1 MAIYLGDQIISSN
14 PTGTGALYLGEQ
26 NICTAYLGAV
36 QIFDNCAVANTN
48 VRLNITGSYQGNAT
62 GQITE
67 NPPDGYTVSGQ
78 PGASGTFTLST
89 PTYPGTGYF
98 CVGGCPDVNPKS
110 VPYTFPASGT
120 TVVTSSRSG
129 GLSSNVAQATVT
141 LTLNDSI
148 TPVGGFG
155 TAFTYSSTGAS
166 GGGNQYTLT
175 GAVGDPY
182 TFTISSSVISPYTG
196 TINDPSGGSITGT
209 FPNGGA
215 NISNT
220 FTGTLIQ
227 PSYTLTAGTP
237 TYSGVTGGT
246 AGSNFS
252 VVTLDPSFET
262 KVAGDTYTFTQS
274 GGVAASGWQWNT
286 GPSYTY
292 TIGGIGGKSLSGTMQ
307 SGYDGQTLEVA
318 VSGTGQSVVNSI
330 TLGGVPRSCAN
341 YSCIIPGAGSQQST
355 TWYYTG
361 SFGVGTVLWS
371 GSGLTGSNPAQGF
384 WANLSGSGSVEY
396 GASGVSSTPS
406 CVSSLNFTTL
416 RFASS
421 AINACNASPTEN
433 VYLDGGALTTASSV
447 FTDSI
452 GCSAGSNGYYSD
464 GTYVRF
470 ASGGTF
476 TTFASC

>member
-26 NICTAYLGAV
+26 NICTAYLGTAQV
-36 QIFDNCAVANTN
+36 FDNCSQPNTSVVLTVVNAV
-48 VRLNITGSYQGNAT
+48 TGGGETLVGDLTGAT
-62 GQITE
+62 K
-67 NPPDGYTVSGQ
+67 SGQ
-78 PGASGTFTLST
+78 PGTTFTAFNTSVSLAQYYSWASGPTFS
-89 PTYPGTGYF
+89 GE
-98 CVGGCPDVNPKS
+98 VGG
-110 VPYTFPASGT
+110 TFPVTGSISRTT
-120 TVVTSSRSG
+120 TVG
-129 GLSSNVAQATVT
+129 GSTNYNPPAGQATVT

-155 TAFTYSSTGAS
+155 TAFTYSSTGTS
-166 GGGNQYTLT
+166 IGSNKYTLT
-175 GAVGDPY
+175 GTVGDPY

-215 NISNT
+215 SISNT

-237 TYSGVTGGT
+237 TYSGVTGGK
-246 AGSNFS
+246 AGSNFTF
-252 VVTLDPSFET
+252 VTLSPSSET
-262 KVAGDTYTFTQS
+262 KIAGNTYTFTQS

-286 GPSYTY
+286 GPNYTY
-292 TIGGIGGKSLSGTMQ
+292 TIGGAAASLSGTMQ
-307 SGYDGQTLEVA
+307 SSYDGQTLEVA

-330 TLGGVPRSCAN
+330 TLGGIPRSCAN

-416 RFASS
+416 RFAGS

>member
-26 NICTAYLGAV
+26 NICTAYLGTTQV
-36 QIFDNCAVANTN
+36 FDNCAVANTN

-148 TPVGGFG
+148 TPAGGFG
-155 TAFTYSSTGAS
+155 TAFNYSSTGTS
-166 GGGNQYTLT
+166 IGGNQYTIT
-175 GAVGDPY
+175 GPVGDPY
-182 TFTISSSVISPYTG
+182 EFIPSSNVISPYTG
-196 TINDPSGGSITGT
+196 TINDPSGGSVAGT
-209 FPNGGA
+209 IPNGGA
-215 NISNT
+215 SISNT
-220 FTGTLIQ
+220 FTGTLSQ

-246 AGSNFS
+246 AGSNF
-252 VVTLDPSFET
+252 TLVNLSPSFET

-292 TIGGIGGKSLSGTMQ
+292 TIGGAAASLSGTMQ
-307 SGYDGQTLEVA
+307 SSYDGQTLEVA

-330 TLGGVPRSCAN
+330 TLGGIPRSCAN

-384 WANLSGSGSVEY
+384 WANFSGSGSVGY

-406 CVSSLNFTTL
+406 CVSSLNYISLGYDSYSPISACSATNTYYYINGGNL
-416 RFASS
+416 DTSS
-421 AINACNASPTEN
+421 EI
-433 VYLDGGALTTASSV
+433 
-447 FTDSI
+447 FTDGI
-452 GCSAGSNGYYSD
+452 GCSGAGPGYFSD
-464 GTYVRF
+464 GIVYYF
-470 ASGGTF
+470 GSASGSLSGRGL
-476 TTFASC
+476 C

>member
-26 NICTAYLGAV
+26 NICTAYLGTAQV
-36 QIFDNCAVANTN
+36 FDNCSQPNTSVVLTVN
-48 VRLNITGSYQGNAT
+48 NTVTGGGETLVGDLTGAT
-62 GQITE
+62 K
-67 NPPDGYTVSGQ
+67 SGQ
-78 PGASGTFTLST
+78 PGTTFTAFNTSVSLAQYYSWAT
-89 PTYPGTGYF
+89 GPTFSGE
-98 CVGGCPDVNPKS
+98 VGG
-110 VPYTFPASGT
+110 TFPATGSISRTTTVGGT
-120 TVVTSSRSG
+120 TNYNPPPSIVTG
-129 GLSSNVAQATVT
+129 T

-148 TPVGGFG
+148 QGGSFG

-166 GGGNQYTLT
+166 SGSNQYTLT
-175 GAVGDPY
+175 GTVGDPY

-196 TINDPSGGSITGT
+196 TINDPSNGSITGT

-215 NISNT
+215 NLSNT
-220 FTGTLIQ
+220 FTGTLSE

-237 TYSGVTGGT
+237 THSGVTGGT
-246 AGSNFS
+246 AGSNFTF
-252 VVTLDPSFET
+252 VTLSPSSET

-292 TIGGIGGKSLSGTMQ
+292 TIGGAAASLSGTMQ
-307 SGYDGQTLEVA
+307 SSYDGQTLEVA

-330 TLGGVPRSCAN
+330 TLGGVPRSCPN

-384 WANLSGSGSVEY
+384 WANLSGSGSVGY

-406 CVSSLNFTTL
+406 CVSSLNYISLGFDSYSPIS
-416 RFASS
+416 ACS
-421 AINACNASPTEN
+421 AINTYYYINGGN
-433 VYLDGGALTTASSV
+433 LDTSSEI
-447 FTDSI
+447 FTDSV
-452 GCSAGSNGYYSD
+452 GCSGAGPGYFSD
-464 GTYVRF
+464 GIVYYF
-470 ASGGTF
+470 GSASGSLSGRGL
-476 TTFASC
+476 C

>member
-1 MAIYLGDQIISSN
+1 MALYLGDQIISSN

-26 NICTAYLGAV
+26 NICTAYLGTAQV
-36 QIFDNCAVANTN
+36 FDNCSQPNTSVVLTVVNAV
-48 VRLNITGSYQGNAT
+48 TGGGETLVGDLTGAT
-62 GQITE
+62 K
-67 NPPDGYTVSGQ
+67 SGQ
-78 PGASGTFTLST
+78 PGTTFTAFNTSVSLAQYYSWNPGS
-89 PTYPGTGYF
+89 PTFSGE
-98 CVGGCPDVNPKS
+98 VGG
-110 VPYTFPASGT
+110 TFPATGSISRTT
-120 TVVTSSRSG
+120 TVG
-129 GLSSNVAQATVT
+129 GSTNYNPPAGQATVT

-155 TAFTYSSTGAS
+155 TAFNYSSTGTS
-166 GGGNQYTLT
+166 IGGNQYTFT
-175 GAVGDPY
+175 GTVGDPY
-182 TFTISSSVISPYTG
+182 EFVLSSNVLSPYTG

-215 NISNT
+215 SISNT
-220 FTGTLIQ
+220 FTGTLSQ

-252 VVTLDPSFET
+252 VVTLDPSFVSE
-262 KVAGDTYTFTQS
+262 VAGGTYTFTQS

-292 TIGGIGGKSLSGTMQ
+292 TIGGAAASLSGTMQ
-307 SGYDGQTLEVA
+307 ASYGGQTLEVA

-330 TLGGVPRSCAN
+330 TLGGVPRPCPN

-384 WANLSGSGSVEY
+384 WANLSGSGSVGY

-406 CVSSLNFTTL
+406 CVSSLNYISL
-416 RFASS
+416 GYDSS
-421 AINACNASPTEN
+421 NPISACSAANTYYYINGGN
-433 VYLDGGALTTASSV
+433 LDTSSEI
-447 FTDSI
+447 FTDST
-452 GCSAGSNGYYSD
+452 GCSGAGPGYFSD
-464 GTYVRF
+464 GIVYYF
-470 ASGGTF
+470 GSASGSLSGRGL
-476 TTFASC
+476 C